1 MKLITFAGPPSAG
14 KTSAAIKTAE
24 YLMHEGFRVG
34 AVKFDCIS
42 TEDDELY
49 QKKGIPV
56 LTGISGNLC
65 PDHYYI
71 INIQDCVEWAKT
83 QGLDFL
89 FSESAGLCN
98 RCSPHIRGVTGLCVI
113 DCLAGVNTPR
123 KIGPMLI
130 FADMVLITKGDIVS
144 PAEREVF
151 AFRVSKA
158 NRKAQVLF
166 VNGLTGQGTF
176 ELARR
181 LKNAPETVSL
191 EHGKIRFPLPVA
203 LCSYCFGETR
213 IGPDYTS
220 GSFPAKKIPIPPET
234 VSQEDGSCVV

>member
-1 MKLITFAGPPSAG
+1 MS
-14 KTSAAIKTAE
+14 
-24 YLMHEGFRVG
+24 EGLRVG
-34 AVKFDCIS
+34 VVKFDCIS

-49 QKKGIPV
+49 RKKGIPV
-56 LTGISGNLC
+56 LIGISGNLC

-71 INIQDCVEWAKT
+71 TNIQDCVEWAKT

-158 NRKAQVLF
+158 NRNAQVLF
-166 VNGLTGQGTF
+166 VNGLTGQGTL

-213 IGPDYTS
+213 IGSDYTS
-220 GSFPAKKIPIPPET
+220 GSFPARKIPIPPAAA
-234 VSQEDGSCVV
+234 SQEDGSCVV

>member
-14 KTSAAIKTAE
+14 KTATAIKTAE
-24 YLMHEGFRVG
+24 HLMREGFTLG
-34 AVKFDCIS
+34 AVKFDCIA
-42 TEDDELY
+42 TEDDGLY
-49 QKKGIPV
+49 RKKGIPV
-56 LTGISGNLC
+56 LRGIAGNLC

-71 INIQDCVEWAKT
+71 INIQDCVEWGYA

-98 RCSPHIRGVTGLCVI
+98 RCSPHIRGVTGLCII
-113 DCLAGVNTPR
+113 DCLAGVHTPK

-130 FADMVLITKGDIVS
+130 FADMVIITKGDIVS

-151 AFRVSKA
+151 AFRVRKA
-158 NRKAQVLF
+158 NQKANVLF

-176 ELARR
+176 ELARQ
-181 LKNAPETVSL
+181 LKNAPETTSL

-220 GSFPAKKIPIPPET
+220 SSFPARKIPIPPIGA
-234 VSQEDGSCVV
+234 SPEDESCIV